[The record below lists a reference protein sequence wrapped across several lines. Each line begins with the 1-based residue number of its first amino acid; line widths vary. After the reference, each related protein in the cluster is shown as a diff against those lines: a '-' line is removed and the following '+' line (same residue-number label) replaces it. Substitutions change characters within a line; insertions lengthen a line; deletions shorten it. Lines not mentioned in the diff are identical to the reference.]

1 MKYVDIE
8 KKFEI
13 KIPSVTRLVIITTL
27 NTKATNIDNQIPD
40 TVGFL

>member
-13 KIPSVTRLVIITTL
+13 KIPSVTRLLVTTTL
-27 NTKATNIDNQIPD
+27 NTK
-40 TVGFL
+40 